1 MRATTNAGSV
11 SLEQRQRDF
20 LEEMVKQMQ
29 QDVKKIKRLEDSVRE
44 FSMEAATLTKE
55 QALDA
60 LESEAALCES
70 EGWDALI
77 ERELAT
83 KIANSF
89 GFGVDAHFLHS
100 RKPLLLVDLTD
111 FVKEIIRSVGEE
123 KVHRILDDQ
132 MESFTETK
140 FDRLYKDI
148 EAVRKVVDK
157 AS

>member
-89 GFGVDAHFLHS
+89 GFGVDAYFYPGICFHL
-100 RKPLLLVDLTD
+100 DLTV

-132 MESFTETK
+132 MESISETK

-148 EAVRKVVDK
+148 EAVREVVAT